1 MNKVPN
7 GKPGSW
13 ERMALREKVWQAEL
27 TTNSAHLVLVE
38 ILKHNNSIVE
48 LIQGDI
54 FSLETLSPPPQL
66 KYFFFLLIFSF
77 FPIYYLKKYSTP
89 PPFFKNTC
97 LLFIPL
103 FLYLYTYNIYYLKA
117 TYIFSIRT

>member
-77 FPIYYLKKYSTP
+77 FPIYYLKKYSP
-89 PPFFKNTC
+89 PPPLFFKY
-97 LLFIPL
+97 LFTFYSP
-103 FLYLYTYNIYYLKA
+103 FLYLYLKRFNDPA
-117 TYIFSIRT
+117 LIP

>member
-77 FPIYYLKKYSTP
+77 FPIYYLKKYSP
-89 PPFFKNTC
+89 PPFFLKI
-97 LLFIPL
+97 LVYFLFPF
-103 FLYLYTYNIYYLKA
+103 FLYLYLKRFNDPA
-117 TYIFSIRT
+117 LIP